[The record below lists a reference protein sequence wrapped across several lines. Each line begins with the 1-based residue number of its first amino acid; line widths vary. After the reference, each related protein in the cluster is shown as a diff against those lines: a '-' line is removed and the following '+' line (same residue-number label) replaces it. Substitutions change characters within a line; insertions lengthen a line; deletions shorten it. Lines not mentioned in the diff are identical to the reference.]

1 MALFKSGQQKPSSSS
16 SKPLDPSEHERGPL
30 FYIVGYILAKL
41 QKQCSKKPN
50 DELQTI
56 LENMKCPGI
65 ENTYIDAR
73 SRGGLVTPC
82 KDLVEIVEIVEVIF

>member
-1 MALFKSGQQKPSSSS
+1 
-16 SKPLDPSEHERGPL
+16 
-30 FYIVGYILAKL
+30 
-41 QKQCSKKPN
+41 
-50 DELQTI
+50 
-56 LENMKCPGI
+56 MKCPGI

>member
-56 LENMKCPGI
+56 LKI
-65 ENTYIDAR
+65 
-73 SRGGLVTPC
+73 
-82 KDLVEIVEIVEVIF
+82 

>member
-1 MALFKSGQQKPSSSS
+1 MISMTDHLVALSKSGQQKPSSSS
-16 SKPLDPSEHERGPL
+16 SMPLDLGEHERGPL
-30 FYIVGYILAKL
+30 SYNMLAK
-41 QKQCSKKPN
+41 
-50 DELQTI
+50 
-56 LENMKCPGI
+56 MKCSGI